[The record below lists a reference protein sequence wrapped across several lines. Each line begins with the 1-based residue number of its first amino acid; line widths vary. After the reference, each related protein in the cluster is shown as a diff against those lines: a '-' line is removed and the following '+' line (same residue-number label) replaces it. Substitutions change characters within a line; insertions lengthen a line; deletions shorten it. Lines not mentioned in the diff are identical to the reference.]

1 MMRKARNVST
11 PFVSIY
17 IVRLIFLEKNIIL
30 LLWVSPQYHRR
41 DEFRH
46 FAIIKRYTHAKM
58 PLSSPR
64 LLQFSFLLPPATVP
78 LPSMEAPQDAAA
90 QDRDYKFIAKAVD
103 EAYRAV
109 ERDGGYPFGAVIV
122 RGDEEVVVSSRN
134 LVRRDTDPSAHA
146 EVTTIREK
154 VVYGAKSEV
163 AAANGFNGITPD
175 AFVEYYQKSG
185 TEIRQ
190 AEGEAARIADEVLVK
205 TGKPRTK

>member
-146 EVTTIREK
+146 EVTTIRE

>member
-146 EVTTIREK
+146 EVTTIRE
-154 VVYGAKSEV
+154 AKLTSP
-163 AAANGFNGITPD
+163 T
-175 AFVEYYQKSG
+175 
-185 TEIRQ
+185 
-190 AEGEAARIADEVLVK
+190 ARCTRPASHARCASL
-205 TGKPRTK
+205 